1 MTLFEA
7 PAESRPALRVRLLI
21 AYDGRGFHGFAL
33 QRGVDTVA
41 GAVAGALERALG
53 HPVEITCAG
62 RTDTGVHAWG
72 QVIHFDTTTPVTDL
86 DLEKLQRSVNSLC
99 GPAVVV
105 RAAEI
110 AAEGFDARR
119 SARARRYR
127 YTVLNRPI
135 ADPFLA
141 ATTWHVPDPL
151 DRRVL
156 DLTCDPVI
164 GEHDFT
170 SFTAVDPERGLESEE
185 PANVRIIFSSEW
197 KREADELIY
206 SVRGSGF
213 LHHMVRNLVG
223 TFILVGK
230 GTLKLGAIP
239 EILEARDRSA
249 AGATVPG
256 SGLCLVSVEY

>member
-1 MTLFEA
+1 VTLFEA

-72 QVIHFDTTTPVTDL
+72 QVIHFDTTTPAADL
-86 DLEKLQRSVNSLC
+86 DLEKLQRAVSSIC
-99 GPAVVV
+99 GPAIVV

-127 YTVLNRPI
+127 YTVLIRPV

-141 ATTWHVPDPL
+141 ATSWHVPDPL

-156 DLTCDPVI
+156 DLTCDPII

-170 SFTAVDPERGLESEE
+170 SFCRAPKGVKD
-185 PANVRIIFSSEW
+185 
-197 KREADELIY
+197 Y
-206 SVRGSGF
+206 S
-213 LHHMVRNLVG
+213 MVRRVVDARWTDIGDGLVRFDIEANSFCHQMVRSLVG
-223 TFILVGK
+223 TMVEMGRGHKTAGQMAAILR
-230 GTLKLGAIP
+230 
-239 EILEARDRSA
+239 ARSRAA
-249 AGATVPG
+249 AGDLAPPH
-256 SGLCLVSVEY
+256 GLCLWDVVY